1 MHHNHENVFKKAK
14 QERDPPTNRKIWTT
28 PILTSAK
35 LTHEEMKMGL
45 SSSEGLANLT
55 AILRRAGRLG

>member
-1 MHHNHENVFKKAK
+1 MHYHENVFKKAK
-14 QERDPPTNRKIWTT
+14 QERYPPTNRKIWTT

-35 LTHEEMKMGL
+35 LTHEEINMGL
-45 SSSEGLANLT
+45 SSSEGLATLT